1 MAAEPNTGQIYPGNI
16 YEFTPGGVESL
27 FASGLGNP
35 SGLAFDSAG
44 DLFVA
49 NQGLGNGAGYI
60 TEITP
65 NGTESPFA
73 SGLDGPEA
81 LAFNNAG
88 DLFEADAGDGIIYE
102 FSPSGSRTT
111 FVSGFNVPV
120 GLAFQGGPLPV
131 PEPSALGLLTICAT
145 ALLVRRRK
153 Q

>member
-1 MAAEPNTGQIYPGNI
+1 
-16 YEFTPGGVESL
+16 FTPGGVESL
-27 FASGLGNP
+27 FASGLGYP

-65 NGTESPFA
+65 NGTESTFA

-88 DLFEADAGDGIIYE
+88 DLFETDAGDGIIYE

-111 FVSGFNVPV
+111 FVSGFNNPA
-120 GLAFQGGPLPV
+120 GLAFQGGALPV
-131 PEPSALGLLTICAT
+131 PEPSTVGLFVAGAA
-145 ALLVRRRK
+145 ALLVCRHWRVSR
-153 Q
+153 